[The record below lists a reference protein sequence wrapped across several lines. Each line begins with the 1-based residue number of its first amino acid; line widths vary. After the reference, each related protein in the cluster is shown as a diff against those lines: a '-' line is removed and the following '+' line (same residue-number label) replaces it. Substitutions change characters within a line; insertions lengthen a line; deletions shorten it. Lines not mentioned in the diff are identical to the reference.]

1 MRKRIYDEC
10 MSRGPAY
17 SPEVGG
23 VSLELHCVA
32 CRLQGS
38 SKTRLDRVAW
48 RPGLR
53 VPMLGPSL
61 TYEEGPEGQGKVK
74 ARCGKGHRPQKR
86 WGPLQRELA
95 EMISNHIVERQLWI

>member
-1 MRKRIYDEC
+1 MNA

-61 TYEEGPEGQGKVK
+61 IYEEGPEGQAEVK
-74 ARCGKGHRPQKR
+74 ARAGRAIALRNGGDRFRGSSPR
-86 WGPLQRELA
+86 
-95 EMISNHIVERQLWI
+95 

>member
-1 MRKRIYDEC
+1 MNPMR
-10 MSRGPAY
+10 GTAY
-17 SPEVGG
+17 GPEVGG
-23 VSLELHCVA
+23 VSLELHCLA
-32 CRLQGS
+32 CKLQREP
-38 SKTRLDRVAW
+38 KTRLDRVLW

-61 TYEEGPEGQGKVK
+61 TYEEGPEGQAKVK

-95 EMISNHIVERQLWI
+95 EMITNRIVERQLWI